1 MKLIRQALDSD
12 IPGIVQVHLSSFQNF
27 FLTFL
32 GGRFLGLL
40 YHEILKEPGH
50 VCLVAVSTDDKIVGF
65 AFGIK
70 NQVGLYK
77 RLAKKRWFAFA
88 LASSGAAFRRPS
100 IIPRLLRALRYDGK
114 VREASS
120 PASLMSIAV
129 APEEKGKGIGKS
141 LVKRFLNEMALK
153 GVETVCLTT
162 DRDNNEDTNIFY
174 QKIGFLK
181 AREFKTPEGRWMYEY
196 TINLSAEKELET

>member
-40 YHEILKEPGH
+40 YSEILKEPDH
-50 VCLVAVSTDDKIVGF
+50 VCLVAVSPDDKIVGF

-77 RLAKKRWFAFA
+77 RLAKRKWFAFA

-114 VREASS
+114 VKEASS

-129 APEEKGKGIGKS
+129 APEEKGKGTGKS
-141 LVKRFLNEMALK
+141 LIKRFLNEMALK
-153 GVETVCLTT
+153 GVETICLTT

-181 AREFKTPEGRWMYEY
+181 AREFETPEGRWMYEY
-196 TINLSAEKELET
+196 TINLSAEKQLET